1 MSYVSPVLRTIF
13 TDVTGPMSD
22 HQMLGR
28 CAKPEA
34 DMMGC
39 LEAYGLDRGLRK
51 CQILIDEF
59 YECQTLKKQFA
70 RYVVC
75 NIVAFISN
83 VAVEGGS
90 LWLHFYSGSNKKGR
104 SREV

>member
-1 MSYVSPVLRTIF
+1 MSYVSPAIRTIF

-22 HQMLGR
+22 FQMLGR

-51 CQILIDEF
+51 CQDLIDEF

-70 RYVVC
+70 RFVAMRKERERQIACGILTGDKKYVSPR
-75 NIVAFISN
+75 IDS
-83 VAVEGGS
+83 
-90 LWLHFYSGSNKKGR
+90 Y
-104 SREV
+104 